1 MGNLFY
7 LLINYS
13 YISFWYIVAKVANF
27 WSFNQV
33 ILQNNAKNL
42 GSILVFNWFWIPL
55 VCLTVDSTLLLICFQ
70 YSSHAC
76 LFNFKFF
83 IGFYT
88 DFKCHSTFPM
98 GNHYRHIAKTIY
110 NLKSSLHTPQ
120 QSIKVI
126 IGLKLFSRLV
136 YGIYLR

>member
-7 LLINYS
+7 LLIK

-42 GSILVFNWFWIPL
+42 GSILVFNWFWI
-55 VCLTVDSTLLLICFQ
+55 CLTVDSTLLLICFK

-76 LFNFKFF
+76 FFNFKFF

-88 DFKCHSTFPM
+88 DFKCHFTFPT
-98 GNHYRHIAKTIY
+98 GNHFSHIAKTMY
-110 NLKSSLHTPQ
+110 NMKSSLHTPQ
-120 QSIKVI
+120 QINVIIKVI

-136 YGIYLR
+136 YGSYLR